1 MGGADALNATFKS
14 AGVADGGTYT
24 VFIADDGRES
34 KDTLPQSSG
43 WKGVRGAARVG
54 VDDEMW
60 DDAVVIALL
69 RFACGP
75 CSRLLVIKAGTE
87 EEGIKSPPGELR
99 GGGGVEGEA
108 LLDALRMLVLNLYA
122 GGGGKGR
129 GREGNVRVQPNL
141 QRFPKAFAIVE
152 SADDVVTCTTLL
164 QKAEERV
171 AAILAK
177 HQCASQKRSVTLSP
191 EGTAYVHLSLW
202 RGPAHAQ
209 VKSLLLALLAQQVP
223 ICLFSKV
230 GEYVHD
236 FVTNPG
242 FFASRR

>member
-87 EEGIKSPPGELR
+87 EEGI
-99 GGGGVEGEA
+99 
-108 LLDALRMLVLNLYA
+108 
-122 GGGGKGR
+122 
-129 GREGNVRVQPNL
+129 
-141 QRFPKAFAIVE
+141 
-152 SADDVVTCTTLL
+152 
-164 QKAEERV
+164 
-171 AAILAK
+171 
-177 HQCASQKRSVTLSP
+177 
-191 EGTAYVHLSLW
+191 
-202 RGPAHAQ
+202 
-209 VKSLLLALLAQQVP
+209 
-223 ICLFSKV
+223 
-230 GEYVHD
+230 
-236 FVTNPG
+236 
-242 FFASRR
+242 